1 MVCVAVGTLSTGRRA
16 TPELRVSSTAGAV
29 SPACGGLPPE
39 VPLRATI
46 VPVRRRRESEGRDRQ
61 VDVPGDVAGEPAE
74 EEEST
79 SGASGEAA
87 GLSTSSRYSVSSLW
101 DWATTRNDGSDS
113 EQSTG
118 SRSSSRAAALWNW
131 RNGAA
136 SPPPSEPGSRQSSVH
151 GGSQFEGSQKG
162 GAGLWFW
169 RNGHS
174 REASAHG
181 ANAYH
186 AAIAA
191 ARGGAL
197 PPGGPLHSPE
207 EGSQSPRK
215 DGSLASVGSST
226 SLWSWANGG
235 STPDSDAE
243 HSVSGGGGWNWANG
257 RSFHSTGMHGS
268 VSLSRD
274 SSISGGIWSWA
285 KGRQSPAQSRDPSAS
300 CHSVSGPKSPGA
312 VPPSPGA
319 VMPPSPGAVMPPSP
333 GAVNYSSSHGGMP
346 KSTSNTKLWSW
357 GQGRPTPPAS
367 RDSSVKGGSHFGKLS
382 MDGSSHGSG
391 DIVHAGRL
399 SMDGSNLGESRA
411 ISGSPWTEAATG

>member
-1 MVCVAVGTLSTGRRA
+1 M
-16 TPELRVSSTAGAV
+16 
-29 SPACGGLPPE
+29 
-39 VPLRATI
+39 
-46 VPVRRRRESEGRDRQ
+46 Q
-61 VDVPGDVAGEPAE
+61 VDVSGDVAGEPAE

-257 RSFHSTGMHGS
+257 RVGPPPDSKDSSMHGS

-285 KGRQSPAQSRDPSAS
+285 KGRQSPAQSRDPSVDGGS
-300 CHSVSGPKSPGA
+300 HFSSGPKSPGA
-312 VPPSPGA
+312 V
-319 VMPPSPGAVMPPSP
+319 PPSP

-399 SMDGSNLGESRA
+399 TMDGSSHGLSRLSMDGSSHGRGAKSL
-411 ISGSPWTEAATG
+411 SPTAAAPAAVKDVSKR

>member
-1 MVCVAVGTLSTGRRA
+1 M
-16 TPELRVSSTAGAV
+16 
-29 SPACGGLPPE
+29 
-39 VPLRATI
+39 
-46 VPVRRRRESEGRDRQ
+46 Q
-61 VDVPGDVAGEPAE
+61 VDVSGDVAGEPAE

-257 RSFHSTGMHGS
+257 RVGPPPDSK
-268 VSLSRD
+268 D
-274 SSISGGIWSWA
+274 SSSPRPDATPSISTLTPLLLLLLLLLLPLLPLLPLVLLSTA
-285 KGRQSPAQSRDPSAS
+285 TAARAMRLLLKGALD
-300 CHSVSGPKSPGA
+300 
-312 VPPSPGA
+312 
-319 VMPPSPGAVMPPSP
+319 
-333 GAVNYSSSHGGMP
+333 
-346 KSTSNTKLWSW
+346 
-357 GQGRPTPPAS
+357 
-367 RDSSVKGGSHFGKLS
+367 
-382 MDGSSHGSG
+382 
-391 DIVHAGRL
+391 
-399 SMDGSNLGESRA
+399 
-411 ISGSPWTEAATG
+411 

>member
-1 MVCVAVGTLSTGRRA
+1 MRSWDASNPPSEHAAELEPETEFDAGRRPRRRGGRAGGGGGVDVGRVGRGCRPLHLEPLQCA
-16 TPELRVSSTAGAV
+16 TPPPPPLADSLSPTLRPALAG
-29 SPACGGLPPE
+29 
-39 VPLRATI
+39 
-46 VPVRRRRESEGRDRQ
+46 
-61 VDVPGDVAGEPAE
+61 
-74 EEEST
+74 
-79 SGASGEAA
+79 
-87 GLSTSSRYSVSSLW
+87 VSSLW

-257 RSFHSTGMHGS
+257 RVGPPPDSNDSSMHGQMPHP
-268 VSLSRD
+268 LSTLTPLLLLLLLLLLPLLPLLPLVLLSTAFAAR
-274 SSISGGIWSWA
+274 A
-285 KGRQSPAQSRDPSAS
+285 MRLLLKGALD
-300 CHSVSGPKSPGA
+300 
-312 VPPSPGA
+312 
-319 VMPPSPGAVMPPSP
+319 
-333 GAVNYSSSHGGMP
+333 
-346 KSTSNTKLWSW
+346 
-357 GQGRPTPPAS
+357 
-367 RDSSVKGGSHFGKLS
+367 
-382 MDGSSHGSG
+382 
-391 DIVHAGRL
+391 
-399 SMDGSNLGESRA
+399 
-411 ISGSPWTEAATG
+411 